1 MTLSN
6 KKEELLEKLLK
17 DIKPLEDKIEDH
29 INMLLSQINAVKDAT
44 DAKHD
49 KLLEHNIQ
57 AKEDII
63 AQVSANTDKIIA
75 RVSDFESK
83 LNLTTRKCISL
94 IEGSLNSIKFWL

>member
-83 LNLTTRKCISL
+83 LNLTTRKCIL
-94 IEGSLNSIKFWL
+94 LKQGSLNSIEY

>member
-63 AQVSANTDKIIA
+63 AQVNANTDKIIA
-75 RVSDFESK
+75 RVSDFENK
-83 LNLTTRKCISL
+83 LNLTTRECIL
-94 IEGSLNSIKFWL
+94 LVQGSLNSSRE

>member
-17 DIKPLEDKIEDH
+17 DIKPLEDKIEDNM
-29 INMLLSQINAVKDAT
+29 NMLLSQINAVKDAT

-63 AQVSANTDKIIA
+63 AQVDAKTDKIIA
-75 RVSDFESK
+75 RFSDFENK
-83 LNLTTRKCISL
+83 LNLTTRECILL
-94 IEGSLNSIKFWL
+94 IQGSLDISRV